1 MDFEDRR
8 DAEAAFEKYTG
19 FQVEDRRLKLDWDV
33 GRDKK
38 FEIKGTTERGPY
50 FSYI

>member
-33 GRDKK
+33 GRD
-38 FEIKGTTERGPY
+38 IKGTTERGPY